1 MDSIAMNREQATDC
15 RDIVELVIQARA
27 INEAFARI
35 AVSAFVAPLNP
46 TLQEIADVKT
56 AVSEAVTNAIIHAYP
71 EGEGLIHIRLIRE
84 EKQLQI
90 EIEDEGIGIPDVA
103 RAMEPLY
110 TTRPD
115 MERSGMGFS
124 FMEAFMDDLEVT
136 SVFGHGTCV
145 TMRKVFGG
153 NCPDE
158 DM

>member
-124 FMEAFMDDLEVT
+124 FMEAFMDELEVT

-153 NCPDE
+153 NYPDE